1 MVRFRPHPAQLALA
15 LAVVANTALPLSD
28 SVAASQPAG
37 QTPTPSQAVAVA
49 PSSLDAAMRLLL
61 AAPSAPLRAVS
72 AEALNALQAYYAQTD
87 YAPLWVGV
95 DGLTQRGTE
104 LMTALTKARDAGA
117 SALRPLMAAADE
129 RRAATDLLSRA
140 ELELL
145 LSGALLDAAV
155 DTADPTE
162 SAPPAELLTAAIA
175 VSDMPDFLRQRLPP
189 DEAFWR
195 LRDAVAAYRDIA
207 AAGGW
212 PTVAAGPKLETG
224 IRDARI
230 VAVRA
235 RLAASGELDDA
246 DSASDL
252 YDAPLRR
259 AIEQF
264 QSRHGLK
271 ADGVIGAG
279 TLEAL
284 NVPAEVRLATMRA
297 NLRRLQ
303 RQGREWGASYIAVNI
318 AAASYRL
325 VDGGETVFEQVTI
338 VGQPDWQTPEV
349 DSQIERIELN
359 PYWTVPERIARMEVQ
374 PAIEKDPDYLAK
386 HNMQEV
392 GGYYRQEPGDDN
404 ALGKAKFLFP
414 NPYAVYLHDTNS
426 HHLFQRE
433 GRFLSHGCVRIPN
446 AVELAQLL
454 LRNDP
459 RWTREKIDE
468 VIEIGEN
475 RSITL
480 KRPIPVH
487 IVYDTAWVDESGALE
502 FRKDIYGRDS
512 ELQVAST
519 R

>member
-1 MVRFRPHPAQLALA
+1 
-15 LAVVANTALPLSD
+15 
-28 SVAASQPAG
+28 
-37 QTPTPSQAVAVA
+37 
-49 PSSLDAAMRLLL
+49 
-61 AAPSAPLRAVS
+61 
-72 AEALNALQAYYAQTD
+72 
-87 YAPLWVGV
+87 
-95 DGLTQRGTE
+95 
-104 LMTALTKARDAGA
+104 
-117 SALRPLMAAADE
+117 
-129 RRAATDLLSRA
+129 
-140 ELELL
+140 
-145 LSGALLDAAV
+145 
-155 DTADPTE
+155 
-162 SAPPAELLTAAIA
+162 
-175 VSDMPDFLRQRLPP
+175 
-189 DEAFWR
+189 
-195 LRDAVAAYRDIA
+195 
-207 AAGGW
+207 
-212 PTVAAGPKLETG
+212 
-224 IRDARI
+224 
-230 VAVRA
+230 
-235 RLAASGELDDA
+235 
-246 DSASDL
+246 
-252 YDAPLRR
+252 
-259 AIEQF
+259 
-264 QSRHGLK
+264 
-271 ADGVIGAG
+271 
-279 TLEAL
+279 
-284 NVPAEVRLATMRA
+284 MRA

-303 RQGREWGASYIAVNI
+303 RQGRAWGDSYIAVNI

-325 VDGGETVFEQVTI
+325 VDEGETVFEQVTI
-338 VGQPDWQTPEV
+338 VGQPDWQTPEI

-414 NPYAVYLHDTNS
+414 NPYDVYLHDTNS
-426 HHLFQRE
+426 HRLFQRE

-446 AVELAQLL
+446 AVELAQIL

-487 IVYDTAWVDESGALE
+487 IVYDTAWVDESGAVE

>member
-1 MVRFRPHPAQLALA
+1 MVRVRPHPAPLALA
-15 LAVVANTALPLSD
+15 LAVVANTVLLLSG
-28 SVAASQPAG
+28 SAAAAPSAG
-37 QTPTPSQAVAVA
+37 QTPMPSLAVAVA

-61 AAPSAPLRAVS
+61 AEPSAPLREVS
-72 AEALNALQAYYAQTD
+72 AEALNALQTYYAQTD
-87 YAPLWVGV
+87 YAPLWVGME
-95 DGLTQRGTE
+95 GLTQRGTE

-117 SALRPLMAAADE
+117 SALLPIMAAVDE
-129 RRAATDLLSRA
+129 RRAATDLIARA

-155 DTADPTE
+155 DTTDPTE
-162 SAPPAELLTAAIA
+162 SAAPVELLSAAIA
-175 VSDMPDFLRQRLPP
+175 ASDMPSFLGGHLPP
-189 DEAFWR
+189 DEAFWH
-195 LRDAVAAYRDIA
+195 LRDAAAVYSDLA

-212 PTVAAGPKLETG
+212 PAVPGGPKLEMG
-224 IRDARI
+224 KRDARI
-230 VAVRA
+230 VAVRT
-235 RLAASGELDDA
+235 RLAASGELDGA
-246 DSASDL
+246 DGASAL
-252 YDAPLRR
+252 YDTPLQR
-259 AIEQF
+259 AIERF
-264 QSRHGLK
+264 QSRHGLQ
-271 ADGVIGAG
+271 ADGVIGPA

-284 NVPAEVRLATMRA
+284 NVPVEVRLATMRA

-303 RQGREWGASYIAVNI
+303 QQGREWGDSYIAVNI
-318 AAASYRL
+318 AAARYRL
-325 VDGGETVFEQVTI
+325 VDAGETIFEQVTI

-359 PYWTVPERIARMEVQ
+359 PYWTVPERIARMELQ

-392 GGYYRQEPGDDN
+392 GGFYRQEPGDDN

-414 NPYAVYLHDTNS
+414 NPYDVYLHDTNS
-426 HHLFQRE
+426 HRLFQRE

-459 RWTREKIDE
+459 RWTREKIDAA
-468 VIEIGEN
+468 IELGRN

-487 IVYDTAWVDESGALE
+487 IVYDTAWVDESGAVE

-512 ELQVAST
+512 VLQVAST